1 MKFLREPL
9 VHFLLI
15 GAVLFGLFAI
25 FGRAAGEAPPG
36 TIVLTPGL
44 IENLKVSF
52 VRTNGQ
58 PPTPA
63 QLDAAIADYVREEI
77 FTREAYAKGLDK
89 DDPVVRRELR
99 TRMENFYEDNAETP
113 TPTEADLRTYLQQH
127 PNDFKGPDGQIPDFD
142 KIRQQVQD
150 AWASAQR
157 KAALDAAYEKL
168 RARYT
173 VKMPDV
179 ASSAAAM
186 ATTAPPTSTDK
197 K

>member
-15 GAVLFGLFAI
+15 GAVLFGIFAF
-25 FGRAAGEAPPG
+25 FGTPAGEAPPG

-63 QLDAAIADYVREEI
+63 QLDAVIADYVREEI
-77 FTREAYAKGLDK
+77 FTREAYAKGFDK
-89 DDPVVRRELR
+89 DDPIVRSELR
-99 TRMENFYEDNAETP
+99 RRMENFYDDPANPP

-127 PNDFKGPDGQIPDFD
+127 PNDFKGPDGQVPDFD
-142 KIRQQVQD
+142 KIRQQVKD
-150 AWASAQR
+150 AWVGAQGR
-157 KAALDAAYEKL
+157 AALDAAYEKL

-173 VKMPDV
+173 VKMPD
-179 ASSAAAM
+179 ASTAT
-186 ATTAPPTSTDK
+186 TTAPAATDK